1 MKRKILS
8 LILVA
13 AMLAS
18 LLVFVPTAGATESKA
33 TVETTNEIAYPGE
46 TVKIDVKITTS
57 ALQLNTFR
65 FAYEYD
71 SSRLT
76 YKSITFPQLAG
87 GYGTPSEYDNNESFT
102 QWTHNGPYRTFGF
115 TTYNSI
121 TVDASEGLVVA
132 TLEFEVKDDAV
143 PGDALVAIRNL
154 HGEDSLGYYYTANI
168 GNSTEDIFG
177 NEMTFITSNVTVM
190 PEGLYAESDA
200 SDFVIE
206 NGVLTEY
213 SGNAGVVV
221 IPSNVTEIATQAMN
235 GISAKTLI
243 IPATVQKIAFAAVV
257 NCESLSNVYVLGENT
272 VLDEGAVGWHGAL
285 NTAGTNWGRSGGFV
299 TVEDENGAYV
309 VVTTIYGKTGS
320 TAQAYAAIGD
330 GEDTLGWAEA
340 PTFYNLSYNDQIGYA
355 VAGAKAPGTMVIDG
369 KKVVG
374 WNDGTKTYVP
384 GATMAITGDT
394 TLTPVTVT
402 APVTS
407 TEVDFKLAQYEKGNA
422 SSDLAFRF
430 TANFSKADLAT
441 LDGMGDVSIGML
453 ITPALY
459 VSKAGSFTKEALSA
473 LSTQNG
479 PYVNIVIDGFYKE
492 TATDYIFAGSV
503 KNFSAATLAKNPNFA
518 AVLYITVTTD
528 ADETFTLYGDF
539 NFEANQNVKSV
550 ASKIATTDPELTAS
564 QKGWLEALISSFAAQ

>member
-33 TVETTNEIAYPGE
+33 TVETTNAVASAGD

-115 TTYNSI
+115 TTYNAI

-132 TLEFEVKDDAV
+132 TLEFEVKGDAV

-177 NEMTFITSNVTVM
+177 NEMTFITSNVTVL
-190 PEGLYAESDA
+190 PEGYLTANDA
-200 SDFVIE
+200 SEFDIE
-206 NGVLTEY
+206 DGVLVDYLGE
-213 SGNAGVVV
+213 ADVVV
-221 IPSNVTEIATQAMN
+221 IPSNVTTIATGAIN
-235 GISAKTLI
+235 GIEASKII
-243 IPATVQKIAFAAVV
+243 IPSTVQTVEKAAIA
-257 NCESLSNVYVLGENT
+257 NCENLSAVYVLGDETAVAEYSIGWFGT
-272 VLDEGAVGWHGAL
+272 VRASNA
-285 NTAGTNWGRSGGFV
+285 TGFRGDAFV
-299 TVEDENGAYV
+299 SVDGVAA
-309 VVTTIYGKTGS
+309 VTTIYGKAGS
-320 TAQAYAAIGD
+320 TAETYASTATD
-330 GEDTLGWAEA
+330 LDELTLGWAESA
-340 PTFYNLSYNDQIGYA
+340 LCTLTYNNSSYI
-355 VAGAKAPGTMVIDG
+355 VAADAKAPGTMVIDG

-374 WNDGTKTYVP
+374 WNDGTKTYAA
-384 GATMAITGDT
+384 GTTMALTGDT

-430 TANFSKADLAT
+430 TANFSKADLAI

-479 PYVNIVIDGFYKE
+479 AYINIAIDGFYKE
-492 TATDYIFAGSV
+492 TTTDYIFAGSV

-550 ASKIATTDPELTAS
+550 ANKIATTDPELTAS